1 MSENDDMG
9 FLEFKTKIEDLLVS
23 LPTDDD
29 RERFLSILA
38 QLAGKIDSQ
47 AVTKRGIKRDVMGHI
62 TKALD
67 RLAKEEAAKQG
78 KGLWATLLAKALN
91 QAEEELPP
99 ADDQWAAMRLVV
111 AQALVKGR
119 VRKAATVPSEQSTFV
134 KSTAASGGASPASNA
149 AMQAIRDWGGGD
161 VPASLAKSRPMP
173 EGGDGKDRGQ
183 ASGEARRDWAKAL
196 VEQLKAYKE
205 WLVAGA
211 GGTEGERAAIIRQ
224 VDTVIAGYQKWASGE
239 DYK

>member
-29 RERFLSILA
+29 RERFLTILA

-47 AVTKRGIKRDVMGHI
+47 AITKRGLKRDVMGEV
-62 TKALD
+62 TKALT

-78 KGLWATLLAKALN
+78 KGLWATLLAKALD

-119 VRKAATVPSEQSTFV
+119 VRKAATSPSEQSTFQ
-134 KSTAASGGASPASNA
+134 KSTATESRQGAAL
-149 AMQAIRDWGGGD
+149 MDLVRQWGGDD
-161 VPASLAKSRPMP
+161 VPASLGKSRSMGEPSP
-173 EGGDGKDRGQ
+173 GD
-183 ASGEARRDWAKAL
+183 ARRDLARAL
-196 VEQLKAYKE
+196 VVQLKAYRE
-205 WLVAGA
+205 FLVAGA
-211 GGTEGERAAIIRQ
+211 GSAEEARNVAKD
-224 VDTVIAGYQKWASGE
+224 VDTLIAGYEKWASGE

>member
-29 RERFLSILA
+29 RERFLTILA

-119 VRKAATVPSEQSTFV
+119 VRKAATPSEQSTFQ
-134 KSTAASGGASPASNA
+134 KSTATESRQGAALMDLVRN
-149 AMQAIRDWGGGD
+149 WGGGD

-183 ASGEARRDWAKAL
+183 ASGDARREWAKAL

-205 WLVAGA
+205 WLAAGA

-224 VDTVIAGYQKWASGE
+224 VDTVIAGYQKWAEGE
-239 DYK
+239 DYV